1 MAQIGLKKPKKV
13 IKVFLE
19 KNDGSTYL
27 LDVFNSNSAAE
38 KYIEG
43 FRHLK
48 IDGKVTKQETI
59 GQSS

>member
-1 MAQIGLKKPKKV
+1 MARIGLAKPKKV

-19 KNDGSTYL
+19 KKDGSTYL
-27 LDVFNSNSAAE
+27 LDVFSSNSAAE
-38 KYIEG
+38 KYIES

-48 IDGKVTKQETI
+48 IDGKVTKQEFE

>member
-19 KNDGSTYL
+19 KKDGSTYL
-27 LDVFNSNSAAE
+27 LDCFSSNSAAE
-38 KYIEG
+38 KYTES

-48 IDGKVTKQETI
+48 IDGKVTKQEI
-59 GQSS
+59 MG